1 MKRDM
6 VNFIVGLIS
15 FIVLVAL
22 MSSGVIIA
30 WPHQHGPNETKPLGI
45 GRGEWGDIHL
55 WLGGI
60 FVFLM
65 LVHIVLH
72 WDWIKRYAKSVF
84 GGKENLTK

>member
-6 VNFIVGLIS
+6 VNFIVGLMS

-30 WPHQHGPNETKPLGI
+30 LPHEHGPGEKRILGI

-55 WLGGI
+55 WLGVT
-60 FVFLM
+60 FVVLM
-65 LVHIVLH
+65 VVHIILH
-72 WDWIKRYAKSVF
+72 WSWVKTYFKAMF
-84 GGKENLTK
+84 GHSEN

>member
-6 VNFIVGLIS
+6 VNFIVGLVS

-22 MSSGVIIA
+22 MSTGAIIA
-30 WPHQHGPNETKPLGI
+30 WPHEHGPNETKPLGI

-60 FVFLM
+60 FVLLM
-65 LVHIVLH
+65 IVHIVLH
-72 WDWIKRYAKSVF
+72 WGWVKTYFKAMF
-84 GGKENLTK
+84 GKA